1 MRPKRSTA
9 ALAAATACAS
19 SVTSRRTLNR
29 LSWSPS
35 TLVTAREVATTK
47 SPRLSAARA
56 SSRPRPLEAPVMNQ
70 TLWMRSAARLGAFM
84 TAPRRCERL
93 TLYQPVVHGCLAW
106 RRRHVARTAP
116 AATQRRW
123 RFPRSAR
130 VPPGRSAHRGECRAG
145 LSARPPEEPE
155 TGRRAG
161 YRRLR
166 PSGRRRMT
174 AGKPSW
180 QFSLGCRLLV
190 ARSRRDHVRGK
201 HRRRCVV
208 HHGVH
213 VLDTDAVRAVVGLH
227 DVHDGVV
234 RVLLR
239 PVALELE
246 HDLQRRDRLRARLD
260 HPLHRVVVRE
270 LTDVAAA
277 VLHDVHLVAVVYRL
291 NGRKGDTH
299 FGPESREHDLLPTGC
314 LDRGHE
320 VLVVPSVHG

>member
-1 MRPKRSTA
+1 MRPKRFTA

-56 SSRPRPLEAPVMNQ
+56 SSRPRLLEAPVMNQ

-116 AATQRRW
+116 AAMQRRW

-145 LSARPPEEPE
+145 RSPEEPA

-161 YRRLR
+161 YIPRR
-166 PSGRRRMT
+166 PPGRQRT
-174 AGKPSW
+174 KAGTPSW
-180 QFSLGCRLLV
+180 PAAAYLWLV
-190 ARSRRDHVRGK
+190 ADGSTYAGN
-201 HRRRCVV
+201 
-208 HHGVH
+208 
-213 VLDTDAVRAVVGLH
+213 TVG
-227 DVHDGVV
+227 G
-234 RVLLR
+234 
-239 PVALELE
+239 ALC
-246 HDLQRRDRLRARLD
+246 
-260 HPLHRVVVRE
+260 
-270 LTDVAAA
+270 TM
-277 VLHDVHLVAVVYRL
+277 VYAYS
-291 NGRKGDTH
+291 T
-299 FGPESREHDLLPTGC
+299 PT
-314 LDRGHE
+314 
-320 VLVVPSVHG
+320 P

>member
-29 LSWSPS
+29 LSCSPS

-47 SPRLSAARA
+47 SPRLSAAWAR
-56 SSRPRPLEAPVMNQ
+56 SRPRPLEAPVMNQ
-70 TLWMRSAARLGAFM
+70 TLWIRSAARLGALM

-106 RRRHVARTAP
+106 RRKHVARTAP

-130 VPPGRSAHRGECRAG
+130 VPPARSAHREGYRAG
-145 LSARPPEEPE
+145 
-155 TGRRAG
+155 
-161 YRRLR
+161 
-166 PSGRRRMT
+166 
-174 AGKPSW
+174 
-180 QFSLGCRLLV
+180 
-190 ARSRRDHVRGK
+190 
-201 HRRRCVV
+201 
-208 HHGVH
+208 
-213 VLDTDAVRAVVGLH
+213 
-227 DVHDGVV
+227 
-234 RVLLR
+234 
-239 PVALELE
+239 
-246 HDLQRRDRLRARLD
+246 LD
-260 HPLHRVVVRE
+260 HPLHRVVVRK

-277 VLHDVHLVAVVYRL
+277 VLHDVHFVAVVDCLYA
-291 NGRKGDTH
+291 RKGDTH
-299 FGPESREHDLLPTGC
+299 FGPESREHDLLPTGR